1 LIEAAGDEDSE
12 TRIYA
17 LMALG
22 TLGDPAAEPVL
33 NGALRDPDPGIRKTA
48 AHALG
53 ELGVAGA
60 VSALEALLEDAV
72 ADVRWNAALSLS
84 RLGSTD
90 GGSVLLEMVDRRL
103 VEQVPEITPA
113 QAEEVMV
120 EAIVALGVT
129 GADEARPILQNLAES
144 DASLKVRQ
152 AALEALKAL
161 S

>member
-1 LIEAAGDEDSE
+1 
-12 TRIYA
+12 
-17 LMALG
+17 
-22 TLGDPAAEPVL
+22 
-33 NGALRDPDPGIRKTA
+33 
-48 AHALG
+48 
-53 ELGVAGA
+53 
-60 VSALEALLEDAV
+60 
-72 ADVRWNAALSLS
+72 
-84 RLGSTD
+84 
-90 GGSVLLEMVDRRL
+90 
-103 VEQVPEITPA
+103 VPEITPA